1 MEQELN
7 RILRKVKNGM
17 DPNAAA
23 EELAHRIK
31 NKILHNIVVNLK
43 TPQEFDI
50 ETGRK
55 EYEKNYINKYKK
67 TADHMND
74 VEY

>member
-1 MEQELN
+1 
-7 RILRKVKNGM
+7 M

-23 EELAHRIK
+23 EELVNRISK
-31 NKILHNIVVNLK
+31 KILHPILK
-43 TPQEFDI
+43 EINKVKEFDM
-50 ETGRK
+50 EAGKK